1 MPLAVEDFQRIHPV
15 FEKANPVDDS
25 PDEICSDFTSIS
37 FQSKTEFKK
46 VDRNHNELSE
56 TLTNLPEFNKMA
68 HFATNYE
75 KSPLLNQS
83 LGDVIKKRSQISI
96 HSIGPQ
102 SDEYSEF
109 RNDARSTS
117 TPILGQD
124 PSEENAFEKQTKWRH
139 SDEKC
144 AANSTFTV
152 PQNIKPPVQ
161 KILIPSKSNFSSSSN
176 ERTYSSQPESN
187 VINILQQ
194 KVQREFRSLPIY
206 STAVKDDDGNYKIIC
221 KLESECFKYVCYGC
235 DKSKEV
241 AKRKSAEN
249 MLKKL
254 GDDYSLKKLPVHD
267 PIEFVTD
274 AKLYFAKHLR
284 NRRNGTLQSAL
295 DAVAKDDGRSGL
307 GYNLFGV

>member
-68 HFATNYE
+68 HFAMNYE
-75 KSPLLNQS
+75 KSPLLDQS

-117 TPILGQD
+117 TPIRGQD
-124 PSEENAFEKQTKWRH
+124 LPEENAFECT
-139 SDEKC
+139 
-144 AANSTFTV
+144 ANSTFTV
-152 PQNIKPPVQ
+152 PKNIKPPVQ
-161 KILIPSKSNFSSSSN
+161 KILIPPTSNFSN
-176 ERTYSSQPESN
+176 EKTYLSEPESN

-206 STAVKDDDGNYKIIC
+206 STAVKDDDGIYKITCNI
-221 KLESECFKYVCYGC
+221 ESGGFKYACYGF

-254 GDDYSLKKLPVHD
+254 GDDYLVKKLPTHD
-267 PIEFVTD
+267 EIEYVTD

-284 NRRNGTLQSAL
+284 NRRNGTLQRTL
-295 DAVAKDDGRSGL
+295 DSVPEIDGRTGL
-307 GYNLFGV
+307 G

>member
-1 MPLAVEDFQRIHPV
+1 MPLAAEDFRRIHPV
-15 FEKANPVDDS
+15 FEKENPVDDS

-37 FQSKTEFKK
+37 LQSKTEFKK
-46 VDRNHNELSE
+46 VDRNHNKLSE
-56 TLTNLPEFNKMA
+56 TLTDLPEFDKMA

-83 LGDVIKKRSQISI
+83 LGDVIKKRSQTSMY
-96 HSIGPQ
+96 SIGPQ

-117 TPILGQD
+117 TPIRGQD
-124 PSEENAFEKQTKWRH
+124 LPEENAFEC
-139 SDEKC
+139 S
-144 AANSTFTV
+144 ANSTFTV
-152 PQNIKPPVQ
+152 PPNIKPPVQ
-161 KILIPSKSNFSSSSN
+161 KISIPPTSNFSPSSN
-176 ERTYSSQPESN
+176 EKTYLSEPESN

-194 KVQREFRSLPIY
+194 KVQTEFRSLPIY
-206 STAVKDDDGNYKIIC
+206 SPAVKDDDGNYKITCNI
-221 KLESECFKYVCYGC
+221 ESGGFKYACYGF

-254 GDDYSLKKLPVHD
+254 GDDYLVKKLPTHD
-267 PIEFVTD
+267 EIEYVTD

-284 NRRNGTLQSAL
+284 NRRNGTLQRAL
-295 DAVAKDDGRSGL
+295 NSGLKDDGRTGL
-307 GYNLFGV
+307 G